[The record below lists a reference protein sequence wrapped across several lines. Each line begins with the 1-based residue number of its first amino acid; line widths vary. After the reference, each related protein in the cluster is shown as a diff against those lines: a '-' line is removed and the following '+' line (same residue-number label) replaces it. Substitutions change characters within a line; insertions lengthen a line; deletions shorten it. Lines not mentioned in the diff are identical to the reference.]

1 MSSEGELTVIEAP
14 KVEESTLV
22 LTDDNSNAGLIEAL
36 EDDYDALNSEGNSYV
51 KQLVVRTFC
60 PLNSSMQSQM

>member
-22 LTDDNSNAGLIEAL
+22 LTDDNSNAGLMEAL
-36 EDDYDALNSEGNSYV
+36 EDDYEALNSEGNS
-51 KQLVVRTFC
+51 
-60 PLNSSMQSQM
+60 